1 MRLRFGAWEVDT
13 DRRLLTHEGAPASL
27 SPKAFELLVLL
38 AQHPEKAFSKA
49 ELHKSLWPDTFVSDG
64 SLTVL
69 VAEIRDVL
77 KDDAEQPR
85 FIRTVRRF
93 GYGFC
98 ALITTDDPSSVAP
111 LSNGAG
117 WVIWGNRSIAIGRTE
132 SVLGRSLDAD
142 IRFDVPGVSR
152 RHARIV
158 VNGGQVVLEDLGSQN
173 GTYLRG
179 ERITGRATL
188 ADGDEI
194 RLGPVSIVFRQVAAD
209 GSTLPM

>member
-1 MRLRFGAWEVDT
+1 MRLTFGSWEVDT
-13 DRRLLTHEGAPASL
+13 DRRLLMCGGTPVSL
-27 SPKAFELLVLL
+27 SPKAFDLLVLL
-38 AQHPEKAFSKA
+38 AQHHEKAFSKA
-49 ELHKSLWPDTFVSDG
+49 ELHQILWPDRFVSDG
-64 SLTVL
+64 SLTIL
-69 VAEIRDVL
+69 VAEIRGVL
-77 KDDAEQPR
+77 NDDAEQPQ

-98 ALITTDDPSSVAP
+98 APVATQDASPFPSPS
-111 LSNGAG
+111 GGG
-117 WVIWGNRSIAIGRTE
+117 WVIWGNKSIAIGRTE
-132 SVLGRSLDAD
+132 AVLGRSLDVD

-158 VNGGQVVLEDLGSQN
+158 VDGEHVALEDLGSHN

-188 ADGDEI
+188 ADGDEV
-194 RLGPVSIVFRQVAAD
+194 RLGPVSIVFRQASPD

>member
-1 MRLRFGAWEVDT
+1 MRLKFGPWEVDT
-13 DRRLLTHEGAPASL
+13 DRRLLTHGGAPASL
-27 SPKAFELLVLL
+27 SPKAFDLLVVLV
-38 AQHPEKAFSKA
+38 QHHEKAFSKA
-49 ELHKSLWPDTFVSDG
+49 ELHRILWPDTFVSDG
-64 SLTVL
+64 SLTIL

-77 KDDAEQPR
+77 HDAAEQPQ

-98 ALITTDDPSSVAP
+98 APVTTPDASP
-111 LSNGAG
+111 LRSRSGGGG
-117 WVIWGNRSIAIGRTE
+117 WVIWGHRSIEIERTE

-158 VNGGQVVLEDLGSQN
+158 VDGEHVALEDLGSQN

-188 ADGDEI
+188 ADGDEV
-194 RLGPVSIVFRQVAAD
+194 RLGPVSIVFRHVSPD
-209 GSTLPM
+209 SSTLPM

>member
-1 MRLRFGAWEVDT
+1 MRLTFGSWEVDT
-13 DRRLLTHEGAPASL
+13 DRRLLTHDGAPASL
-27 SPKAFELLVLL
+27 SPKAFDLLVVL
-38 AQHPEKAFSKA
+38 AQHHEKAFSKA
-49 ELHKSLWPDTFVSDG
+49 ELHRILWPDTFVSDG
-64 SLTVL
+64 SLTIL

-77 KDDAEQPR
+77 NDDAEQPQ

-98 ALITTDDPSSVAP
+98 APVNKRDTSPAPS
-111 LSNGAG
+111 LSDGGG
-117 WVIWGNRSIAIGRTE
+117 WVIWGSRAIAIGRTE
-132 SVLGRSLDAD
+132 SVLGRALDAD

-158 VNGGQVVLEDLGSQN
+158 VDGEHLALEDLGSQN

-188 ADGDEI
+188 ADGDEV
-194 RLGPVSIVFRQVAAD
+194 RLGPVSIVFRQVSAD

>member
-1 MRLRFGAWEVDT
+1 MRLKFGAWELDT
-13 DRRLLTHEGAPASL
+13 DRRLLTNGGAPTSL
-27 SPKAFELLVLL
+27 SPKAFDLLVVL
-38 AQHPEKAFSKA
+38 AQHHEKAFSKA
-49 ELHKSLWPDTFVSDG
+49 DLHRTLWPDTFVSDG
-64 SLTVL
+64 SLTIL
-69 VAEIRDVL
+69 IAEIRGVL
-77 KDDAEQPR
+77 NDDAEQPQ

-98 ALITTDDPSSVAP
+98 APVTRQDGSPFTA
-111 LSNGAG
+111 LSGGGG
-117 WVIWGNRSIAIGRTE
+117 WVIWGNRSIAIGPTE
-132 SVLGRSLDAD
+132 SVLGRALDAD

-158 VNGGQVVLEDLGSQN
+158 VDGDRVALEDLGSQN

-188 ADGDEI
+188 ADGDEV
-194 RLGPVSIVFRQVAAD
+194 RLGPVSIVFRQVSPD

>member
-1 MRLRFGAWEVDT
+1 MRLTFGSWQVDT
-13 DRRLLTHEGAPASL
+13 DRRLLTHGGAPASL
-27 SPKAFELLVLL
+27 SPKAFDLLAVL
-38 AQHPEKAFSKA
+38 AQHHEKAFSKA
-49 ELHKSLWPDTFVSDG
+49 ELHRILWPDTFVSDG
-64 SLTVL
+64 SLTIL

-77 KDDAEQPR
+77 NDDAEQPR

-98 ALITTDDPSSVAP
+98 APVTTHHTSPLPS
-111 LSNGAG
+111 LSGGGG
-117 WVIWGNRSIAIGRTE
+117 WVIWGNRSIAIAGTE

-158 VNGGQVVLEDLGSQN
+158 VDGDHVALEDLGSQN

-188 ADGDEI
+188 ADGDEV
-194 RLGPVSIVFRQVAAD
+194 RLGPVSIVFRQVPAD

>member
-1 MRLRFGAWEVDT
+1 
-13 DRRLLTHEGAPASL
+13 LLTHGNEPVSL
-27 SPKAFELLVLL
+27 SPKAFDLLVVL
-38 AQHPEKAFSKA
+38 AQHHEKAFSKA
-49 ELHKSLWPDTFVSDG
+49 ELHQILWPATFVSDG
-64 SLTVL
+64 SLAIL
-69 VAEIRDVL
+69 IAEIRDVL
-77 KDDAEQPR
+77 NDAAKQPQ
-85 FIRTVRRF
+85 FIRTVQRF

-98 ALITTDDPSSVAP
+98 APVTKQDASFTS
-111 LSNGAG
+111 LSGGGG

-132 SVLGRSLDAD
+132 SVLGRALDAD

-158 VNGGQVVLEDLGSQN
+158 VDGENAALEDLGSQN

-188 ADGDEI
+188 ADGDEV
-194 RLGPVSIVFRQVAAD
+194 RLGPVSIVFRTISPD

>member
-1 MRLRFGAWEVDT
+1 MRLKFDSWEIDT
-13 DRRLLTHEGAPASL
+13 DRRLLTHGGAPASL
-27 SPKAFELLVLL
+27 SPKAFDLLVVL
-38 AQHPEKAFSKA
+38 AQHHEKAFSKA
-49 ELHKSLWPDTFVSDG
+49 ELHQLLWPETFVSDG
-64 SLTVL
+64 SLTIL
-69 VAEIRDVL
+69 VAEIRGVL
-77 KDDAEQPR
+77 NDDAEQPR

-98 ALITTDDPSSVAP
+98 APVTTQNASPFPS
-111 LSNGAG
+111 LSGGGG

-158 VNGGQVVLEDLGSQN
+158 VDGERMALEDLGSHN

-188 ADGDEI
+188 ADGDEV
-194 RLGPVSIVFRQVAAD
+194 RLGPVSIVFRQVSPE